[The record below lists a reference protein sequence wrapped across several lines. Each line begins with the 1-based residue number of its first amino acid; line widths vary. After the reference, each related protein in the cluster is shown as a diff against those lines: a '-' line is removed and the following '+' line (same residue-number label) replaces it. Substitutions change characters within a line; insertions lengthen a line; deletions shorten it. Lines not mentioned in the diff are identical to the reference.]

1 MYPVVALSALF
12 VLLLHELARA
22 IFSALAPSRGVLH
35 CTPRRFAMLRKAYNP
50 ARESWAHRLSKSG
63 ESL

>member
-35 CTPRRFAMLRKAYNP
+35 CTPRRLAVL
-50 ARESWAHRLSKSG
+50 
-63 ESL
+63 